1 MNRKNNLALYLAVI
15 VLFIA
20 IIAYLFYSDN
30 KSGLSQSDLGKN
42 TVVNNF
48 VGNKAPDFSLQDI
61 NGKTVTLD
69 SFKGKNVILFF
80 NEGQMCY
87 PACWNQID
95 KLGNDPRFN
104 SADTVAFSIVVDTPA
119 QWKEIE
125 SEMPQFKSANILFDV
140 DRTVSSRYGVL
151 SMASSMHP
159 GSFPG
164 HTYFVIDKNGII
176 QFFLD
181 DPNMAIRNDQLADE
195 INKLK

>member
-1 MNRKNNLALYLAVI
+1 MNKKNNLSLCVVI
-15 VLFIA
+15 IALFIA
-20 IIAYLFYSDN
+20 TITYLFYSNN
-30 KSGLSQSDLGKN
+30 KSGAGQSDLKKN

-48 VGNKAPDFSLQDI
+48 VGDKAPDFSLQDI
-61 NGKTVTLD
+61 NGKTVTLH
-69 SFKGKNVILFF
+69 SFDGKNVILFF

-104 SADTVAFSIVVDTPA
+104 STDTVAFSIVVDTPA

-140 DRTVSSRYGVL
+140 DRAVSSQYGVL

-164 HTYFVIDKNGII
+164 HTYFVIDKKGII
-176 QFFLD
+176 RFFLD